1 MVNRSLKD
9 LVKESKKAVNSSYGS
24 YNQDGIHL
32 KLIRLSQYAL
42 NMSCFLF
49 YRKTFNWE
57 IDCQVSTGGILLFKK
72 VGVSHSNPGRPGRN
86 KIIERWFGFKS
97 YWSSP
102 EPIRQRNEKS
112 DSLVSN
118 NLFLLNIFFCDHKY
132 FFLVHRNFPSLKGD
146 FIIACRLKRGDK
158 VLEPV
163 FKEVPT
169 MAQLLQVYVT
179 ISMSNSFSLSYIFF
193 RKLRQKLAQCMS
205 SLTRKLIS
213 LIGRNES
220 DVQYAIITLRFQSD
234 LNTAWSA
241 LRKIMLNFHECDAI
255 NSVPVYTRPNFM

>member
-1 MVNRSLKD
+1 LDSRNSHNSKKKDHRSRSPIDKRRLSNVSSSSYSDNGSPSYHNRSRSSSPDFPGPKYSQMVNRSLKD

-24 YNQDGIHL
+24 YTQDGIHL

-49 YRKTFNWE
+49 YRKTINWE

-169 MAQLLQVYVT
+169 MAPLLQVYVT

-193 RKLRQKLAQCMS
+193 
-205 SLTRKLIS
+205 
-213 LIGRNES
+213 
-220 DVQYAIITLRFQSD
+220 
-234 LNTAWSA
+234 
-241 LRKIMLNFHECDAI
+241 
-255 NSVPVYTRPNFM
+255 